1 LFLPSTPHRQHAVDA
16 VLSFLEDNDQATTA
30 AARNFVARVLGL
42 ATHEISLDSKA
53 ELNQEQIGKLL
64 PLLQRLQSGEP
75 LAYVEGSVGFYKHDF
90 LIDPR
95 ALIPRADSEV
105 VVELCLERLTGKS
118 HSRLLDVGCGS
129 GCLIISLLSELP
141 HASGVA
147 IDIEVGA
154 LELTALNAQTIGVEQ
169 RLQRLRSDCLAGLD
183 AADKFDLIVS
193 NPPYITYD
201 EELGSSVAEYEP
213 HSALFVTDGDA
224 MQFYMR
230 IMIEAKAHLLPKA
243 VLVFEIGA
251 NRQDDLARAAR
262 ECGYQVLEQRKDMC
276 SIVRAISLQLI
287 A

>member
-1 LFLPSTPHRQHAVDA
+1 M
-16 VLSFLEDNDQATTA
+16 LSCLEDNDQATAA

-42 ATHEISLDSKA
+42 ATYEISLDSET
-53 ELNQEQIGKLL
+53 ELSQEQIGKLL

-95 ALIPRADSEV
+95 ALSPRADSEV

-147 IDIEVGA
+147 IDTEVGA
-154 LELTALNAQTIGVEQ
+154 LELTALNAQTIGVDQ
-169 RLQRLRSDCLAGLD
+169 RLQLLRSDCLAGLD

-224 MQFYMR
+224 MQFYRR
-230 IMIEAKAHLLPKA
+230 IMIEAKLHLLPKA

-251 NRQDDLARAAR
+251 NRQDDLALVARA
-262 ECGYQVLEQRKDMC
+262 CGYQVLEQREDMC